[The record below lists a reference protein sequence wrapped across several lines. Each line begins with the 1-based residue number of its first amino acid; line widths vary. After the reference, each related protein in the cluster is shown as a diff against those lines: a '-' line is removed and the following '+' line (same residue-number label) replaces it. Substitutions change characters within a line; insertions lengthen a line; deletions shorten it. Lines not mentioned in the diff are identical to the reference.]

1 MVPPGDFLG
10 VIPSW
15 AVIYT
20 ATAVSFGSAV
30 AILYIRMFRPIL
42 AGKPSGRTDQLPRR
56 IFGSIP
62 YILGQKKVLQ
72 STHIAR
78 DRAGMAHATIFWG
91 FLSFSVSYIIFIYGD
106 SINPKFSTTILSE
119 TGVRIFGAYL
129 DFLSVA
135 LLILIVFAV
144 LRRWVFTPKRLKFDL
159 TQKREAAIILALIAL
174 LMISTI
180 LAEGFYVAVENSN
193 SHSFLGN
200 ALGNWLSG
208 LGITSGA
215 ASAIYQSSWWIHL
228 FIILGFAVYIPVS
241 KHVHLVGAPIG
252 FIARQLGAKGTL
264 TTITDFE
271 ESESFGASKMK
282 DFNQKQ
288 LLDAFA
294 CAVCGRCTDVCPANI
309 TGKVLSPMH
318 VVQGL
323 RYHIA
328 DATSVK
334 EESEIP
340 NIIGTRIEKQAVWDC
355 LTCGACTEVCPV
367 GNEPFHPL
375 IDIRR
380 YMVMEEPDIPEGAQA
395 TLLNLEQRG
404 HPWSGTTFTRE
415 SWYEGLDVRTFAENP
430 NAEYLMWVGCTN
442 ALEQRS
448 QSIPRAMVSI
458 LNRAGLDFA
467 ILGTEETCTGDP
479 ARRMG
484 NEYLYQMLAMQNI
497 ETFNRYGVKKI
508 LTSCPH
514 CFNNLKN
521 EYPHLGGNYN
531 VLHYS
536 ELISDLIDKGSIKP
550 VVAIETKMAYH
561 DSCYLGRHNGIYE
574 APREVAKS
582 IPGLELVEMKNCRG
596 NGFCCGAG
604 GGHMWYEEEGTS
616 RVNHARTDQF
626 LETGADIVGV
636 SCPFCMQMMEE
647 GVQSKG
653 VSGTR
658 QVKDLVEL
666 VEESLG

>member
-1 MVPPGDFLG
+1 MAPPSEFLG
-10 VIPSW
+10 LIPSW
-15 AVIYT
+15 ILVYV
-20 ATAVSFGSAV
+20 ATFGCFGAAASF
-30 AILYIRMFRPIL
+30 LYIRMFKPIL
-42 AGKPSGRTDQLPRR
+42 QGKPSQRTDQLPKR
-56 IFGSIP
+56 IIGAIP

-72 STHIAR
+72 STDVAR
-78 DRAGMAHATIFWG
+78 DRAGMAHAVIFWG
-91 FLSFSVSYIIFIYGD
+91 FLSFSISYLIFIYGD
-106 SINPKFSTTILSE
+106 SINPNFSKTVLTE
-119 TGVRIFGAYL
+119 TGLKIFGTYL
-129 DFLSVA
+129 DILAVSLLSV
-135 LLILIVFAV
+135 IVLAV
-144 LRRWVFTPKRLKFDL
+144 LRRWVFTANRLRFDL

-180 LAEGFYVAVENSN
+180 VGEAFYVASKSIH
-193 SHSFLGN
+193 SHSPIGNFLGD
-200 ALGNWLSG
+200 ALSG
-208 LGITSGA
+208 GGFNQNIS
-215 ASAIYQSSWWIHL
+215 SFIYQTSWWVHL
-228 FIILGFAVYIPVS
+228 AIILGFSVYIPIS

-252 FIARQLGAKGTL
+252 FVTRQLGAKGTL

-271 ESESFGASKMK
+271 TAESFGASKMK

-294 CAVCGRCTDVCPANI
+294 CAVCGRCTDVCPANL

-328 DATSVK
+328 DATSVEN
-334 EESEIP
+334 EEDIP
-340 NIIGTRIEKQAVWDC
+340 NIIGSRIEKQAVWDC

-375 IDIRR
+375 VDIRR
-380 YMVMEEPDIPEGAQA
+380 YMVMEEPDIPEGAEGA
-395 TLLNLEQRG
+395 LRNLEQRG

-415 SWYEGLDVRTFAENP
+415 SWYEGLEVKTFAENP
-430 NAEYLMWVGCTN
+430 EAEYLLWVGCTS

-458 LNRAGLDFA
+458 LNRAEVDFA
-467 ILGTEETCTGDP
+467 ILGPEETCTGDP

-497 ETFNRYGVKKI
+497 ETFNRYSIKKI

-514 CFNNLKN
+514 CFNNIKN
-521 EYPHLGGNYN
+521 EYPHLGGNYE
-531 VLHYS
+531 VMHYS
-536 ELISDLIDKGSIKP
+536 ELISDLIEKEKIKP
-550 VVAIETKMAYH
+550 VVPIETTLAYH

-574 APREVAKS
+574 APRQVAKS
-582 IPGLELVEMKNCRG
+582 IPGLELVEMKKCRG

-604 GGHMWYEEEGTS
+604 GGHMWYEEEGNQ
-616 RVNHARTDQF
+616 RVNHSRTDQF
-626 LETGADIVGV
+626 LETGADTVGV

-653 VSGTR
+653 ENESKK
-658 QVKDLVEL
+658 VKDLVEL